1 MPRRSASSNSPSH
14 RTSLNRTVH
23 RDLRP
28 SRVRRAT
35 VIHHRPPPSG
45 TPIDLA
51 ALGRSLNRVNAREA
65 TMYEQQQL
73 DSQSIEGLTL
83 GERIVLA
90 ARLAVAKHLADSVK
104 QNSTTQT
111 GNDDARQRG
120 RRQQIVIGGA
130 GPKWVTDDP
139 EKC

>member
-1 MPRRSASSNSPSH
+1 
-14 RTSLNRTVH
+14 
-23 RDLRP
+23 
-28 SRVRRAT
+28 
-35 VIHHRPPPSG
+35 
-45 TPIDLA
+45 
-51 ALGRSLNRVNAREA
+51 
-65 TMYEQQQL
+65 MYEQQQL

-104 QNSTTQT
+104 QNSTTQP
-111 GNDDARQRG
+111 GDDDARQRG